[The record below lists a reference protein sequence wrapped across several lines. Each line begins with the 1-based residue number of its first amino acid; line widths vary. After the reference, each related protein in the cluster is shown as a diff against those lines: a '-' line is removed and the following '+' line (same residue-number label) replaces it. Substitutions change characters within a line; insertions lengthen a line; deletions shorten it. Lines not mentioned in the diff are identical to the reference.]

1 MHRNHPL
8 WVQKQLWEHLP
19 VGKSEWIFTFPLSQA
34 ICSSFK
40 DLPLRCPFNGLSL
53 ISIFLASR
61 GCGTAICHYKKVK
74 ARTVSAMLGDIK
86 LLKKLYIIKKFS
98 NIHKWRVQDNES
110 PGTHHTASIF
120 INILPIL
127 LHISSLPHFLTPPL
141 PLF

>member
-86 LLKKLYIIKKFS
+86 LLKKLYIIKNFPIYINGEYRIMNPQELITQPQYLS
-98 NIHKWRVQDNES
+98 TFCQYYYIY
-110 PGTHHTASIF
+110 PPCHTF
-120 INILPIL
+120 
-127 LHISSLPHFLTPPL
+127 
-141 PLF
+141 